1 MWIKVRQQDGPNI
14 SLPVPL
20 SLAGSRLLWRAATKK
35 GGAGAEEA
43 AAIGPEM
50 VRELRRYVRRNGHF
64 VLVDIESH
72 DGEIIKISV

>member
-1 MWIKVRQQDGPNI
+1 MWIKIRQQDGPNI

-43 AAIGPEM
+43 AVIGPEM
-50 VRELRRYVRRNGHF
+50 VR
-64 VLVDIESH
+64 
-72 DGEIIKISV
+72 

>member
-1 MWIKVRQQDGPNI
+1 MWIKVRHQEGPNI

-43 AAIGPEM
+43 AVIGPEM

-64 VLVDIESH
+64 VHREPRRRNNKNNGL
-72 DGEIIKISV
+72 KT

>member
-1 MWIKVRQQDGPNI
+1 MSISEHTLTGP
-14 SLPVPL
+14 
-20 SLAGSRLLWRAATKK
+20 LALLLLVKCSRLLWSAATKK

-43 AAIGPEM
+43 AVIGPEM
-50 VRELRRYVRRNGHF
+50 VRELRRYVCRNGHF